1 MANPYRFLILL
12 LPILA
17 LALLVTWMPRMTRD
31 VPEPSIEQPDP
42 IEPPELTPEQRE
54 LELAFERIGGDF
66 AGTVGIAAVD
76 VQDGATIEYNG
87 LDPYPQQS
95 VSKLWVT
102 MTALAQADADK
113 LDLGER
119 VTLRR
124 EDLTV
129 FYQPLR
135 DIVNARGSFSTD
147 YADLI
152 QRAITRS
159 DNTANDRILRRV
171 GGPDAVEEFLEDR
184 ELLGVRFGTDERT
197 KQSLI
202 AGLSW
207 NPAYSLGNAFYEARD
222 LVPEAERRA
231 AFEAYLADPI
241 DGATPVGIAVA
252 LARLMRGELL
262 SSVSTELLLA
272 TMEQT
277 RSGPRRLKG
286 GAPAGWSVGHKTGTG
301 QFFDGEQSG
310 FNDIGVLTSPE
321 GREYSVA
328 VMIARTRAP
337 TIARMQMMQEV
348 VRAIVRYDA
357 AVQEAAAAELEDA
370 EEPEAADSE
379 A

>member
-321 GREYSVA
+321 RREYSVA

>member
-262 SSVSTELLLA
+262 SSVSTELLLS

-286 GAPAGWSVGHKTGTG
+286 GAPAGWTVGHKTGTG

-310 FNDIGVLTSPE
+310 YNDIGVLTSPE

-357 AVQEAAAAELEDA
+357 AVREAAAAELEDA
-370 EEPEAADSE
+370 AEPEAEDGDA
-379 A
+379 